1 MNRKLLII
9 LDYRKM
15 LYSKVNAINSSGINL
30 KLLIKLLK
38 KFFNKIVV
46 RGFED
51 NFEDISGNDWYVVYQ
66 SSEDRG
72 QYYKGY
78 IEDIVYILSLN
89 KKSKNKIKKNINM
102 HNSKFNSEKIISKY
116 NKYIKKII

>member
-38 KFFNKIVV
+38 KKFNKILV
-46 RGFED
+46 RSFED
-51 NFEDISGNDWYVVYQ
+51 SFEDIKGNEWYIIYQ

-72 QYYKGY
+72 QYYKSY
-78 IEDIVYILSLN
+78 IEDIVYIL
-89 KKSKNKIKKNINM
+89 
-102 HNSKFNSEKIISKY
+102 
-116 NKYIKKII
+116 